1 MKKIGMRKLV
11 FAGFIS
17 CLLGS
22 GVLARHYLA
31 TIAPVDEADQEAATE
46 PDDKGGDRSD
56 YWITRNT
63 YPTGNFDPQWV
74 LDAAQQER
82 QMVAAVPGGLKTYS
96 QKAAANSPLALDA
109 GHFVPLGPMPENNTQ
124 QSFNHVSG
132 RVNVIK
138 VDPTNTTPGSITVYA
153 GTDGGGIW
161 KTTNCCTANT
171 TWQITTDV
179 PEVSGMSISDLV
191 IDPNNHDIVY
201 AGTGDLNF
209 GSFSFGASG
218 VLKSA
223 DGGDTWQLLGADIF
237 SPYYPSPGNPNT
249 NVPFPQYQAVGK
261 VAVDP
266 NHSNIVFAGTKT
278 SLYVSYDAGNNWSGP
293 CYTNQYALPNN
304 AVSTSAQRQDVTG
317 LIPVSNGDGTTRLY
331 VAIGTRGSPTPVQVD
346 LGLTGSNGVYV
357 AQVPS
362 SGCPAIASW
371 TLLNTGW
378 PAGLGNGVAGAT
390 PLGRIEIAV
399 APSNPQRMY
408 AEAEDTGS
416 KKINSFYVSN
426 DAGSTWTQTSTS
438 VGGVPGFNNNGTN
451 PGCEGNSNNGGA
463 QMWYD
468 AGLTVDPNNP
478 DRVWMSTIDA
488 TVSSDGGKNY
498 YDVTCGYGNHT
509 TTGNVGQALHVDHHA
524 RAFVGNDSTQF
535 LLGSDGGAYYTANA
549 DAPVTASNTKNTMS
563 FIALNDK
570 INSIEFYFGDIT
582 SNFATSPLPA
592 IGAGAQDNG
601 CSRASFSGQPV
612 GPVLWNSNCSGDGTT
627 TKIEPVHAGYWFNSS
642 QYGSLARGG
651 TAAAPYY
658 NTATGAFTG
667 NVSTSASAST
677 GGTWGGDPAN
687 VIFAMSYNIYKWGVL
702 DAPNS
707 GCTSANGCNH
717 MIAGTTRLWETV
729 DMVTPTNSTNLR
741 ASWKA
746 RTWDLT
752 KGTLNLNLTGAV
764 DIRSYINYVDYS
776 FTDPTVA
783 AVATNDGNVQLV
795 FGLGSA
801 VSANCPTAAPVPPNA
816 PDPNCATPVNVTDS
830 NTILPNRPIF
840 GVRFDPTTA
849 LVAYAAVGGFNANT
863 PTTPGHL
870 FQITCSDYNC
880 PTFTWKDKT
889 GNLPDVP
896 AEQVMPNPNLPQQV
910 FVGTDWG
917 LYFTD
922 DITQDSPTWY
932 RMEDFPHVMVWELVV
947 DRGFTTLAAFTRAR
961 GAWAWPLSNSSIGT
975 LQTDL
980 AVTNAGPASVVAG
993 NNVSYTLT
1001 VTNNGPNAA
1010 PNVQL
1015 SDPAPAGL
1023 SFVSVSGDCPDNVLP
1038 CHYGELASGQMKQV
1052 TVTFAVS
1059 PGYDTTK
1066 TISNVATV
1074 AGSGTDPI
1082 SANNS
1087 ATAVTTVSSSIDLAV
1102 DVSGPTNVAR
1112 GTNVVYTITVSNNG
1126 PSTAHN
1132 VSVADATPSGL
1143 VFVSNSGDCTTAFP
1157 CSFASLA
1164 PGVQKQITATFS
1176 VPVTYSDVDPIA
1188 NTATVAADENDS
1200 STANNTDTVDTAL
1213 ADSADLSITQSGALV
1228 VQAGHSVSYTLTIAN
1243 AGPSAA
1249 SNVSVDD
1256 LVPPGLTNRQVGGG
1270 TCSDLPCSAGTLAP
1284 GDGFTVTVSFDVPAD
1299 YAGNQITH
1307 AASVSSDTVDPELS
1321 NNVSAANTTVGVG
1334 ADIVLSASAPS
1345 TVVLGGV
1352 MSYSLTVTNNGPS
1365 TANGVS
1371 LDASLAPGLVFASNG
1386 GDCTGAFPCALGTL
1400 QPGEAKTVT
1409 TTVCVPANYQGSY
1422 LISSSA
1428 TATTTSPDPFTGNNS
1443 ALAYTSLLFDAL
1455 FVNGFETC
1463 P

>member
-1 MKKIGMRKLV
+1 MKMRKLV
-11 FAGFIS
+11 FAGFVS
-17 CLLGS
+17 CLLAG
-22 GVLARHYLA
+22 GVLAWRHMAGNL
-31 TIAPVDEADQEAATE
+31 TLEEEQDAAME

-63 YPTGNFDPQWV
+63 YPTGNFDAQWI

-82 QMVAAVPGGLKTYS
+82 QMIAAVPGGLKTYT
-96 QKAAANSPLALDA
+96 QKVAVNSPLSLDP

-132 RVNVIK
+132 RVNVIR
-138 VDPTNTTPGSITVYA
+138 VDPTNTTSGSITVYA

-171 TWQITTDV
+171 AWQVTTDV
-179 PEVSGMSISDLV
+179 PEVSGMSISDIVL
-191 IDPNNHDIVY
+191 DPADPQIIY
-201 AGTGDLNF
+201 AGIGDLNF
-209 GSFSFGASG
+209 GSFSFGAAG
-218 VLKSA
+218 VLRSV

-266 NHSNIVFAGTKT
+266 NHSNIIFAGTKT

-304 AVSTSAQRQDVTG
+304 AASTTAQRQDVTG
-317 LIPVSNGDGTTRLY
+317 LIPVDNGDGTTRLY
-331 VAIGTRGSPTPVQVD
+331 VAVGTRGSPTPVQID

-357 AQVPS
+357 TQVPA

-371 TLLNTGW
+371 TLLNNGW
-378 PAGLGNGVAGAT
+378 PANTGNGVAGGT
-390 PLGRIEIAV
+390 LLGRIEIAI
-399 APSNPQRMY
+399 APSRHQRMY
-408 AEAEDTGS
+408 AEAEDTGT
-416 KKINSFYVSN
+416 KKINSFYVS
-426 DAGSTWTQTSTS
+426 DDSGATWTQTSTS
-438 VGGVPGFNNNGTN
+438 VSGVAGFNNNGTN
-451 PGCEGNSNNGGA
+451 PGCEGNSNNGGG

-468 AGLTVDPNNP
+468 AGLTVDPVHE

-488 TVSSDGGKNY
+488 TVSSDGGLNY
-498 YDVTCGYGNHT
+498 YDVSCGYGNHN

-524 RAFVGNDSTQF
+524 RAFVGDDPTQL
-535 LLGSDGGAYYTANA
+535 LLGSDGGVYYTANA
-549 DAPVTASNTKNTMS
+549 DAPVTASNAKNTMS
-563 FIALNDK
+563 FIALNDT

-612 GPVLWNSNCSGDGTT
+612 GPALWNSNCSGDGTT

-658 NTATGAFTG
+658 NPATGVFTG
-667 NVSTSASAST
+667 NVSTNAAANT
-677 GGTWGGDPAN
+677 GGTWGGDPAS

-729 DMVTPTNSTNLR
+729 DMITPATSTLLR
-741 ASWKA
+741 GSWKA

-752 KGTLNLNLTGAV
+752 KGTLNINLTGAV

-801 VSANCPTAAPVPPNA
+801 VAANCPVAAPIPPAA

-830 NTILPNRPIF
+830 NNVLPNRPIF

-880 PTFTWKDKT
+880 PSFTWKDKT

-961 GAWAWPLSNSSIGT
+961 GAWVWPLSNSTIGT
-975 LQTDL
+975 LASDL
-980 AVTNAGPASVVAG
+980 AVSNTGTATANAGE
-993 NNVSYTLT
+993 NVSYTLT
-1001 VTNNGPNAA
+1001 VTNNGPNSA
-1010 PNVQL
+1010 PNVVL
-1015 SDPAPAGL
+1015 SNPTPVGL
-1023 SFVSVSGDCPDNVLP
+1023 TLVSITGDCPNHALP
-1038 CHYGELASGQMKQV
+1038 CQYGDLASGAMKQAVV
-1052 TVTFAVS
+1052 TYKVAPSYSTASISDVASVS
-1059 PGYDTTK
+1059 
-1066 TISNVATV
+1066 
-1074 AGSGTDPI
+1074 SGASDPV
-1082 SANNS
+1082 SANNA
-1087 ATAVTTVSSSIDLAV
+1087 ATAVTTVTRLTDLALMMT
-1102 DVSGPTNVAR
+1102 GPANTAR
-1112 GTNVVYTITVSNNG
+1112 GGNVSFVITLTNNG

-1132 VSVADATPSGL
+1132 VSIANATPSGL
-1143 VFVSNSGDCTTAFP
+1143 SFAGNTGDCTAAFP
-1157 CSFASLA
+1157 CTFTTLD
-1164 PGVQKQITATFS
+1164 PGVQKQITVTFS
-1176 VPVTYSDVDPIA
+1176 VPVDYAVEPIT
-1188 NTATVAADENDS
+1188 NTATVTSDDPDS
-1200 STANNTDTVDTAL
+1200 SSDDNTASATTGL
-1213 ADSADLSITQSGALV
+1213 ADSADLSVNQTGTAV
-1228 VQAGHSVSYTLTIAN
+1228 AQAGTSISYTITVQN
-1243 AGPSAA
+1243 AGPSVATNA
-1249 SNVSVDD
+1249 VLDD
-1256 LVPPGLTNRQVGGG
+1256 VVPSGVTNRHVGGD
-1270 TCSDLPCSAGTLAP
+1270 CSDLPCDVASIASGGGLSV
-1284 GDGFTVTVSFDVPAD
+1284 TVTFDVLAD
-1299 YAGNQITH
+1299 FAGNQITH
-1307 AASVSSDTVDPELS
+1307 AVSVASGTNDPNLVNNISSVSTTIGIGADLVLAVGAP
-1321 NNVSAANTTVGVG
+1321 TTV
-1334 ADIVLSASAPS
+1334 P
-1345 TVVLGGV
+1345 LGGS
-1352 MSYSLTVTNNGPS
+1352 MAYTFTITNNGPS
-1365 TANGVS
+1365 AANDVS
-1371 LDASLAPGLVFASNG
+1371 FNGTLASGLVFAANG
-1386 GDCTGAFPCALGTL
+1386 GDCSGAFPCTFGALE
-1400 QPGEAKTVT
+1400 PGDTRTVT
-1409 TTVCVPANYQGSY
+1409 TSVCVPSNYAGAY
-1422 LISSSA
+1422 LITSNGTVSTSTSDPLMSNN
-1428 TATTTSPDPFTGNNS
+1428 TAT
-1443 ALAYTSLLFDAL
+1443 AYTSLLFDAL
-1455 FVNGFETC
+1455 FVSGFETC